1 MTDSLRIKIAINKP
15 SKVSPWRISMVA
27 GVACRKK
34 MKHEAEDMGG
44 IKRIGCTLSLSLSLL
59 FEECLK

>member
-1 MTDSLRIKIAINKP
+1 
-15 SKVSPWRISMVA
+15 
-27 GVACRKK
+27 